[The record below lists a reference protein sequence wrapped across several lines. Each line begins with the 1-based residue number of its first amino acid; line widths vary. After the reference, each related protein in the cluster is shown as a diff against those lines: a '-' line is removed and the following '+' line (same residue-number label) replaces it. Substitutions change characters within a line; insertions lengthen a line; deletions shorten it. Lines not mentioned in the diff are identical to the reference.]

1 MSWDL
6 CFSSKH
12 RLKTVNYYYKA
23 LHLRC
28 LRGSSLRLRWTEIG
42 TQVFLKELLRT
53 ILSESLFN
61 KFAGQESFNFIKKR
75 FQDVF
80 SCEYCKIFKNK
91 FFYRM
96 PPVVA
101 SIHCFPVKFAKSFRT
116 VFFCWTPCDCHFSAN
131 LAGTT
136 VECWSIKITFRNKL
150 TKSWTNTTA
159 FNESGFE
166 HGCFP
171 FAIYLF
177 IFNNGNTITKFK
189 VCLKLTLKT
198 SERHHWCRFSVFIVN
213 LKQISYILLLVLLI
227 TLNK

>member
-1 MSWDL
+1 MFAGVLATPPLNRNWY
-6 CFSSKH
+6 SS
-12 RLKTVNYYYKA
+12 
-23 LHLRC
+23 
-28 LRGSSLRLRWTEIG
+28 
-42 TQVFLKELLRT
+42 FLKRAPQNNFAKFLAKHLCR
-53 ILSESLFN
+53 SLFLIN
-61 KFAGQESFNFIKKR
+61 LQARNHSTLLKR
-75 FQDVF
+75 DSNTCFP
-80 SCEYCKIFKNK
+80 EYCKTFKNK
-91 FFYRM
+91 FFYRT

-101 SIHCFPVKFAKSFRT
+101 SIHCFPVNFAKSFRT
-116 VFFCWTPCDCHFSAN
+116 VFFAEHLVTHFSAN

-136 VECWSIKITFRNKL
+136 VECWSVKIIFRNKL
-150 TKSWTNTTA
+150 TKSWSNTSA

-198 SERHHWCRFSVFIVN
+198 SERHHWCRLGVFIVN
-213 LKQISYILLLVLLI
+213 FKQISHILLLVLLI